1 MITNQKLLIQKLEN
15 KFGTIYKV
23 AQNVKIHRTQL
34 YRWKE
39 NEVRMSL
46 ETCIKLNKILKKG
59 N

>member
-1 MITNQKLLIQKLEN
+1 MITDQRKLIKSLEK

-23 AQNVKIHRTQL
+23 AQNIGIHRTQL

-46 ETCIKLNKILKKG
+46 ETCVKLNNFLKG